1 MVTPKDLKFS
11 ETDEWIK
18 VKGNSAL
25 IGITDFA
32 QSQLSDIVY
41 IEYELDVD
49 DDFEKDETIATIE
62 SVKAAA
68 DIHAPVTGTI
78 VEINESLTDNPER
91 LNEDPYGSWLYK
103 ILLKDPTEIDTLMD
117 AETYDKFCEDRGD

>member
-103 ILLKDPTEIDTLMD
+103 ILLKDPTEIETLMD